1 MKKILLIAGHINV
14 QFNSLVSLHGNTG
27 TAGEQELNIRIT
39 NRLATVLRDR
49 GFEVTQTDANA
60 NDDKSITSK
69 DFDLALAL
77 HGDMDVQNDSG
88 GGMVGSGDKSVDA
101 MWQESLRIKKVFD
114 ETYFAETKIV
124 NKNIVTPGM
133 AKYYMWQYLTSKTPC
148 VLIEMGQVLDPHD
161 KVLLANTDLI
171 ANAIGRS
178 ICKAF
183 SVPFDLPTTP
193 PITTDYKALYEVLAG
208 NIMGFAVLLGLD
220 KNANSDAILKAIK
233 DLQDRIKTLEAG
245 TVTPT
250 GALPEVLTI
259 NGGNW
264 GLKEVIFTEGKLQGT
279 YQRL

>member
-14 QFNSLVSLHGNTG
+14 QFNSLVSLRGNTG

-77 HGDMDVQNDSG
+77 HGDMDVQKDQG

-101 MWQESLRIKKVFD
+101 MWQESLRIKKIFD
-114 ETYFAETKIV
+114 EVYFTETKIV
-124 NKNIVTPGM
+124 NKNIVTAGM
-133 AKYYMWQYLTSKTPC
+133 SRYYMWQYLTAKTPC
-148 VLIEMGQVLDPHD
+148 VLIEMGQVQDPHD

-171 ANAIGRS
+171 ANGIGRA

-183 SVPFDLPTTP
+183 NVNFDSSPIVP
-193 PITTDYKALYEVLAG
+193 PIGDP
-208 NIMGFAVLLGLD
+208 LL
-220 KNANSDAILKAIK
+220 SLKAEIDTLK
-233 DLQDRIKTLEAG
+233 GQLDTANKSLIAQKTESDTTL
-245 TVTPT
+245 
-250 GALPEVLTI
+250 ALSKAECKKKLDDFKTSLLKIINETI
-259 NGGNW
+259 
-264 GLKEVIFTEGKLQGT
+264 
-279 YQRL
+279 